1 MGKYSG
7 EKTKYGPKRIKNPED
22 YDIDREDGEYSFQGD
37 DGVYY
42 YKIDYAAV
50 KYDVFQTAPDIP
62 AAGAFADSA
71 KDSGD
76 GSLNA
81 DILTGNIQDPD
92 TGTANSDVLT
102 GGSPD
107 IGAGVS
113 DEDNFAGDVQ
123 DFDTGA
129 ANSDVLTGGSP
140 DTGAGV
146 SVEDNSS
153 GDSADTVA
161 DTAGREKKTVKKK
174 SSHRIAVIIAA
185 AAVCILAAFLAVF
198 FLGENNTGNNG
209 NGTADAETDPDA
221 QTDANDGT
229 DAGKPVVVRALTDSS
244 TLEDDVFSTL
254 TYSVEGVTYTRNV
267 VEQTAEEPLAKNEA
281 TYVIKVNLATCV
293 VTVYS
298 AGTDGAETPVRSF
311 ACSPARD
318 PYATPEG
325 EFIIGDNAI
334 WCLLEDSSEGQ
345 YALFITGDIEDGYL
359 FHSVP
364 YNTMDK
370 GDLEWAEYNKLGS
383 PASLGCI
390 RVSVINARWLCENVG
405 FGTKLVIYSDEDD
418 DGPFG
423 LPAVYFIPET
433 VTETR
438 GWDPTDPDPENP
450 WHTYDFTL
458 EVDSDAARSGIT
470 LKAGDTFDI
479 RDYVTATD
487 TYGHDLA
494 EYVTYT
500 AGDLQYGFSYETYT
514 LEELQAEG
522 LEDISQEDLIS
533 YDFTNITFNEEGTY
547 ELEVSLN
554 IGPLTAQTV
563 INVTVK

>member
-1 MGKYSG
+1 M
-7 EKTKYGPKRIKNPED
+7 
-22 YDIDREDGEYSFQGD
+22 IDDTQN
-37 DGVYY
+37 
-42 YKIDYAAV
+42 
-50 KYDVFQTAPDIP
+50 
-62 AAGAFADSA
+62 
-71 KDSGD
+71 
-76 GSLNA
+76 LNA
-81 DILTGNIQDPD
+81 GVPD
-92 TGTANSDVLT
+92 DDVLT
-102 GGSPD
+102 DAGSGISDTDVLIDNVKNSGIGVPD
-107 IGAGVS
+107 ADVLS
-113 DEDNFAGDVQ
+113 EAVQ
-123 DFDTGA
+123 DSDTGEPAGSA
-129 ANSDVLTGGSP
+129 ADASEN
-140 DTGAGV
+140 
-146 SVEDNSS
+146 
-153 GDSADTVA
+153 
-161 DTAGREKKTVKKK
+161 KKTTAKKK
-174 SSHRIAVIIAA
+174 SSHRIAVIIIAA
-185 AAVCILAAFLAVF
+185 AACILIAFGAVF
-198 FLGENNTGNNG
+198 SLSKSNTGNESSG
-209 NGTADAETDPDA
+209 GGGTADASNDPDD
-221 QTDANDGT
+221 QPDADGDT

-244 TLEDDVFSTL
+244 SLENDVFSTL
-254 TYSVEGVTYTRNV
+254 TYVIEGVTYTKNV
-267 VEQTAEEPLAKNEA
+267 VEQTSADPLAKNEG

-298 AGTDGAETPVRSF
+298 VGSDGTETPVRSF

-325 EFIIGDNAI
+325 EFITGDNAV

-364 YNTMDK
+364 YNTRDK

-405 FGTKLVIYSDEDD
+405 QGSKIVIYSDEDD
-418 DGPFG
+418 NGPFG

-433 VTETR
+433 VTEAR

-458 EVDSDAARSGIT
+458 EVDSDAARSGVT

-487 TYGHDLA
+487 AYGHDLA
-494 EYVTYT
+494 EYVTYVVD
-500 AGDLQYGFSYETYT
+500 DLQYGFSYETYT

-533 YDFTNITFNEEGTY
+533 YDFTNITFSEEGTY

-554 IGPLTAQTV
+554 AGPLTAQTT
-563 INVTVK
+563 ITVTVK